1 MTTIIRSIGILVMRR
16 VSLMDKRSISM
27 RTVLRNI
34 GMIVVAMVMVTV
46 GVRVVTRNI
55 VVVTM
60 GVRVVV
66 RSIMV
71 VVVAVAVASTSVAV
85 TMSMKLMERVN
96 AMDEGWV
103 SMMMV
108 GERMYR
114 VKRACFC
121 FWF

>member
-71 VVVAVAVASTSVAV
+71 VAVAVASTSVAV

-108 GERMYR
+108 GERMYH